1 MSELP
6 TEYRSPVD
14 SARARAI
21 ETLRAIPDP
30 SELSDTQLDE
40 HIGMLQDLSDDV
52 LTLQERAC
60 REAMRREGYLRA
72 LGRSGLPMAIAELE
86 DPVHAEIYGLSNDTE
101 RR

>member
-6 TEYRSPVD
+6 TKYRSPID

-21 ETLRAIPDP
+21 ETLRAIPSP
-30 SELSDTQLDE
+30 ITLSDTQLEE
-40 HIGMLQDLSDDV
+40 HIGILQDLSDDV

-60 REAMRREGYLRA
+60 MEAMRREGYLMA

-86 DPVHAEIYGLSNDTE
+86 DPVSAERYGIKAADTE
-101 RR
+101 